1 LVNYK
6 RDGIKQNDKHKASD
20 IMRGRAMAGVLEARR
35 ALNALGLTNQEDNIN
50 IGLR

>member
-6 RDGIKQNDKHKASD
+6 SDRIKQNDKDRASD

-35 ALNALGLTNQEDNIN
+35 VPNALGLTKRI
-50 IGLR
+50 ILTL